1 MIAANGLSIAHGIP
15 LADEPALGA
24 LTLPGFLREICGRN
38 PTREALDVASPG
50 ELAVPQFPFLRRVVA
65 LDLVSGAGAI
75 ERRSD
80 FIASGADVP
89 DDAVAA
95 RPATVAPAD
104 PGVVFFLAEP
114 TASPSGVLSA
124 HRAVAI

>member
-15 LADEPALGA
+15 LTDEPALGA

-75 ERRSD
+75 KR
-80 FIASGADVP
+80 
-89 DDAVAA
+89 
-95 RPATVAPAD
+95 
-104 PGVVFFLAEP
+104 
-114 TASPSGVLSA
+114 
-124 HRAVAI
+124 